1 MDERA
6 EGPSVLDWIG
16 NWVQIMTNPIHSQ
29 RTRRNGLP
37 QIAWATRY
45 LRPNKIYTGWLS
57 YAGN

>member
-29 RTRRNGLP
+29 RTRRNGRP
-37 QIAWATRY
+37 RSRGPRGY
-45 LRPNKIYTGWLS
+45 LRPNEIYTGWLS
-57 YAGN
+57 YTGN